1 MFKVGDKV
9 TPVSLGGASYQD
21 AKLNIE
27 NNIAIVSPSFQSYL
41 FEVFLQILALGG
53 LVFMISGAWG
63 DDSSDAKTFILVVT
77 IMCLSF
83 SGIVRLIFFKIRKKH
98 NFDKSSDVYY
108 PGKRIRTK
116 SVIKLSEIE
125 KLYLISK
132 EIYSSNKSYT
142 SFELSISTFDGC
154 RVLIMNHGD
163 WHKINRDAELLSIY
177 LNVPCE
183 NLKNGSI
190 YEQAKV

>member
-1 MFKVGDKV
+1 MFKVGEKV
-9 TPVSLGGASYQD
+9 TPVSLGGASYKD

-41 FEVFLQILALGG
+41 FEVFLQLLALGG
-53 LVFMISGAWG
+53 LVFMISVAWG
-63 DDSSDAKTFILVVT
+63 DDSSDANTFILIAT
-77 IMCLSF
+77 IFCLSF

-98 NFDKSSDVYY
+98 NFDKSSDAYY
-108 PGKRIRTK
+108 PGKRICTK

-163 WHKINRDAELLSIY
+163 WHEIKRDAELLSNY
-177 LNVPCE
+177 LSVPCE

>member
-9 TPVSLGGASYQD
+9 TPVSLGGASYKD

-41 FEVFLQILALGG
+41 FEVFLQLLALGG
-53 LVFMISGAWG
+53 LFFMISVAWG
-63 DDSSDAKTFILVVT
+63 DDSADANTFIL
-77 IMCLSF
+77 IASIFCLSF

-98 NFDKSSDVYY
+98 HFDKSLDIYY
-108 PGKRIRTK
+108 SRKRIGNK
-116 SVIKLSEIE
+116 SAIRLSEIE

-163 WHKINRDAELLSIY
+163 WHEIKHDAELLSNY
-177 LNVPCE
+177 LSVPYE